1 MIDIGGIAA
10 TRISWLYMPQHK
22 ISVIINNYNYAQF
35 LRECIDSALAQT
47 YLGVEVIA
55 VDDGSKDDSA
65 NIIKGY
71 GSKVIPVLKENG
83 GQGSAFNAGYAASTG
98 DIVLFLDADDVL
110 LPDTIQQCSLLFDI
124 PDVVKVHWP
133 LYFIDKRGNR
143 TGEIKEPILPEGD
156 FRQIVHRQ
164 GPMAEQLLPSAPT
177 SGNAYRRQFLHKVLP
192 MPEEPYRISADAYLF
207 GLAPAFGIIRR
218 ANKPLGLYRAHGTN
232 TYGATDFLQKVK
244 NGVRDYEQQ
253 SAVLSK
259 ILRQDNP
266 DFDTSGWGEHAWWLK
281 IQRAI
286 TEIEKYI
293 PVGAKFVLIDDDALG
308 SGPDVLGR
316 IRLVFNEQ
324 DSAYGGLLEDGAS
337 CIRELEKSRSNGARY
352 AVFTWT
358 TNWWTEYYR
367 PLFEH
372 LVAKYRC
379 LESNPIVTIY
389 DIH

>member
-71 GSKVIPVLKENG
+71 GSKVMPVLKENG

-218 ANKPLGLYRAHGTN
+218 ASKPLGLYRAHGTN
-232 TYGATDFLQKVK
+232 TYRATDFLRKVK

-253 SAVLSK
+253 SAVLSR
-259 ILRQDNP
+259 ILRQD
-266 DFDTSGWGEHAWWLK
+266 DVDLDTSGWGSRAAVRLGNWLASYWATTAGHSRPLPPA
-281 IQRAI
+281 QNMAPRLEDYRARVRRCCKAVARVI
-286 TEIEKYI
+286 HRT
-293 PVGAKFVLIDDDALG
+293 AG
-308 SGPDVLGR
+308 SGAPSGRTLLRCSAWLG
-316 IRLVFNEQ
+316 
-324 DSAYGGLLEDGAS
+324 A
-337 CIRELEKSRSNGARY
+337 
-352 AVFTWT
+352 T
-358 TNWWTEYYR
+358 
-367 PLFEH
+367 
-372 LVAKYRC
+372 
-379 LESNPIVTIY
+379 
-389 DIH
+389 